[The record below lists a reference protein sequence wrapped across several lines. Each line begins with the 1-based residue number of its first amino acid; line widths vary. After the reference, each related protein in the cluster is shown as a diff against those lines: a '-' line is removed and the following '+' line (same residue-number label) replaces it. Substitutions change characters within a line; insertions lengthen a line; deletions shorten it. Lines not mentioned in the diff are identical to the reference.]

1 MRLDLTVPDWKQ
13 GRRLNTLVGRWN
25 ARKWSGY
32 PAGTLTADAVTTE
45 RLGDGRYVVRV
56 ELREG
61 DAAGRA
67 ESIDFADLLGRG
79 RLPRRKAR

>member
-1 MRLDLTVPDWKQ
+1 MRIELVVPSWSDA
-13 GRRLNTLVGRWN
+13 RRLNRLVGRWN

-45 RLGDGRYVVRV
+45 RLGGERYGVAV

-61 DAAGRA
+61 EADGRA
-67 ESIDFADLLGRG
+67 ESIDFGELLGRS
-79 RLPRRKAR
+79 RVPRRKAR